1 MSLGWRWTF
10 KKDCERLVS
19 GRVFAQNI
27 TRRDTLKED
36 HLAKTYQKNTRHDQ
50 GATLNAA
57 RSSKSILT
65 WLIIDQL
72 FNISYDC
79 LFLTIYWLISAGW
92 SHQTLYICWM
102 LLKLAKRIKQ
112 GRHTLHQH
120 LGVAIIVHIRTTII
134 HAGIRQPWTTVTT
147 LLGLIS
153 MAQSLV
159 AEVCFKTAF
168 KRQLHITKFIA
179 VVGNST
185 VVLPRNAYCEMD
197 PVTSDLSA
205 T

>member
-1 MSLGWRWTF
+1 
-10 KKDCERLVS
+10 
-19 GRVFAQNI
+19 
-27 TRRDTLKED
+27 
-36 HLAKTYQKNTRHDQ
+36 
-50 GATLNAA
+50 
-57 RSSKSILT
+57 
-65 WLIIDQL
+65 
-72 FNISYDC
+72 
-79 LFLTIYWLISAGW
+79 
-92 SHQTLYICWM
+92 M

-112 GRHTLHQH
+112 GRHALHQH

-153 MAQSLV
+153 MAQPIV